1 MDPGARAAPLV
12 AWLRLAALSLPP
24 EPDAPLPPTPLPLPV
39 LLMVAEPAQPDSTQ
53 SINACHDVVLFNALK
68 LAGAA
73 GGSV

>member
-12 AWLRLAALSLPP
+12 AWVRLVLSLPP

-39 LLMVAEPAQPDSTQ
+39 LLMVAEPAERDSTR
-53 SINACHDVVLFNALK
+53 SMDACHDVVLSNALK

>member
-12 AWLRLAALSLPP
+12 AWVRLVLSLPP

-39 LLMVAEPAQPDSTQ
+39 LLMVAEPAQPNSTQ
-53 SINACHDVVLFNALK
+53 TMDACHDVVFFNALT
-68 LAGAA
+68 LVGAA